1 MTLPRSMTHILAD
14 GSGGPE
20 VLGLASGP
28 LPVPKPD
35 EVLIRV
41 QAAGV
46 NRPDVAQR
54 QGSYPPPPGASPIL
68 GLEVAGEVAAIGEH
82 VTTLSIGD
90 RVCALTNGGGYAAY
104 CVAPAPQCL
113 PWPTDCDAIRA

>member
-1 MTLPRSMTHILAD
+1 MPVPQTMTYVQAN
-14 GSGGPE
+14 GAGGPE
-20 VLGLASGP
+20 VLGLATGP
-28 LPVPKPD
+28 VPHPKPD
-35 EVLIRV
+35 EVLIQV

-68 GLEVAGEVAAIGEH
+68 GLEVAGEVVALGDL
-82 VTTLSIGD
+82 VTTLSVGD

-104 CVAPAPQCL
+104 CVAPATQGL
-113 PWPTDCDAIRA
+113 P